1 MRSSSFGYV
10 VVDARAPRRN
20 FFELRRQ
27 RNPHLSLSPLFLLTA
42 VTATLD
48 TMFIRSTRLLG
59 SSTRSTIQ
67 RPLSTSS
74 IRFANPATTSDVG
87 TTGGSG
93 DATTAEAKNSLY
105 PVFMAIGVASIA

>member
-10 VVDARAPRRN
+10 VDARALRRN
-20 FFELRRQ
+20 FFELHRQ
-27 RNPHLSLSPLFLLTA
+27 RTPHLSLSPFFPLT
-42 VTATLD
+42 TLD

>member
-1 MRSSSFGYV
+1 
-10 VVDARAPRRN
+10 
-20 FFELRRQ
+20 
-27 RNPHLSLSPLFLLTA
+27 
-42 VTATLD
+42 
-48 TMFIRSTRLLG
+48 MFIRSTRLLG

-105 PVFMAIGVASIA
+105 PVFMAIGVASIAYLAYSNVSQRKADNKANAEAPHDEQTNNRPLGSTAKTSSRG